1 MNKSQ
6 GNRWWNRQLLPQDVS
21 CHRSWLFWSRTL
33 TWHIIGFKQR
43 SLVLV
48 ASCSFVL
55 CLIMVV
61 LTYQIEAKLYRF
73 RPVSAGALLS
83 IPSTSSL
90 VPIIIFELNN
100 AGIVCIIVESWLKV
114 TTPDGTSNLQCNW
127 EFLGVVFGWGRKL
140 TTGCSYG
147 GDVWTIM
154 LCVADWSNKKLW
166 NGNPWRKV
174 LVADNCTVIFVCL
187 WIILLVVVYL
197 SINQSINYNPNWYCL
212 SIIQSVIQSINPSIH
227 PSNWLCLLHT
237 EKHIAFLWLNNM
249 LLITSCCNTKIHSN
263 LYPKNGGKW
272 WSN

>member
-1 MNKSQ
+1 MNKWQ
-6 GNRWWNRQLLPQDVS
+6 GNRWWNCQLFPQDVS

-33 TWHIIGFKQR
+33 TWHIGFKQR

-61 LTYQIEAKLYRF
+61 LACQIEAKLYRF
-73 RPVSAGALLS
+73 RPVYAGVLLS

-100 AGIVCIIVESWLKV
+100 AGAVCIIVESWSLKV
-114 TTPDGTSNLQCNW
+114 TTPNGTSNLQCNW
-127 EFLGVVFGWGRKL
+127 EFPGVVFGWGRKL

-166 NGNPWRKV
+166 NGNPWR
-174 LVADNCTVIFVCL
+174 L
-187 WIILLVVVYL
+187 IITLLFL
-197 SINQSINYNPNWYCL
+197 SAI
-212 SIIQSVIQSINPSIH
+212 V
-227 PSNWLCLLHT
+227 
-237 EKHIAFLWLNNM
+237 
-249 LLITSCCNTKIHSN
+249 
-263 LYPKNGGKW
+263 
-272 WSN
+272 